1 MRQIG
6 SKISSAEPAKE
17 GSDQYV
23 VYANINS
30 SDEDF
35 SFLVTALYHWETMY
49 PTFTLDLPKDPAE
62 LAVKSPEK
70 KPEDKKEEV
79 PAEVSKPSQVESLI
93 QSQMMAAAADMDQS
107 QLDMQEL
114 ISLQRQ
120 QVMQN

>member
-17 GSDQYV
+17 GGDQYV

-49 PTFTLDLPKDPAE
+49 PTFTLELPKDPAE
-62 LAVKSPEK
+62 FVVKSPEK
-70 KPEDKKEEV
+70 KPEEKKEEP
-79 PAEVSKPSQVESLI
+79 PADVSQPAGIASLI
-93 QSQMMAAAADMDQS
+93 QSKIQSVAAELDQS
-107 QLDMQEL
+107 HLDMQEL
-114 ISLQRQ
+114 ISL
-120 QVMQN
+120 